1 MELNYINVITAFWIT
16 TVLISV
22 WRLWWPSMQIL
33 RLVKPKSLVVKW
45 WLLNAVIFSIM
56 AIPMAPILLPSVL
69 SERLRFR
76 FVTSYVG
83 AIDEE

>member
-22 WRLWWPSMQIL
+22 WRLWWPCMQIL
-33 RLVKPKSLVVKW
+33 RLTKPKSLVVKW